1 MKRVV
6 LRALCLSL
14 AFGGCRE
21 ARPPPQTSGGSPH
34 VLLLH
39 LDGFRADLTRT
50 LLEQGRLR
58 NLDFLGSRGRISY
71 EATTVDKSETMK
83 VIPSYLTSQLDSSL
97 LGVVG
102 WWQFDRS
109 DFRFRNF
116 WLDPAEVVS
125 YALGLGF
132 PRSPTVQDFLSARG
146 ENLVSGMSLARRGV
160 PFLNYGRAYVEG
172 VEAVGSHT
180 YLRQAHATM
189 SAFLDIHRR
198 IAEGSEPSP
207 ALSSLLLAAADEFS
221 HAEGVSAPEGKSE
234 HCFEREQ
241 EADETAFRLLDED
254 VNLDRRY
261 FTRVERSR
269 LANRAERI
277 CIELPLLEEGR
288 PAHPSYVL
296 SMLVLDIELG
306 RLLDTFRGIRSAD
319 GASLFDRTLF
329 LVFGDHGMVDTPNGF
344 PKNEP
349 FVEYLNR
356 RLSLSSQEGE
366 LGIDDSHLPHRLK
379 YPELAT
385 EWQPEEVRRITT
397 EADRWAR
404 EFLDEIREL
413 LRDNLHESY
422 WWLFFLR
429 ALLIDPKLDQA
440 LAPVSE
446 EATAVL
452 RQLYLRGVP
461 AYGKAELEANR
472 ELFDRQVRLV
482 YGGGALNNAELFLPV
497 CEGSGSCTWGRRPS
511 YPEILAYRGGALF
524 DALREHEAV
533 GLIFVRKNNE
543 LFSDSSPLPERC
555 VIEVLDR
562 AGNRGAIT
570 VRRDPNTDELS
581 FHYLTEPGSRRDP
594 LGYEEWGRDGGS
606 SGSYN
611 EWNDRTLSEDYVNV
625 VGGVGAYL
633 YSTHPAIGDVLLMH
647 ASDWNFGD
655 NLGGHGGVHRLEK
668 TTFLL
673 ASGPGIESG
682 ELWSVAAGGGSQHS
696 PTLLDLT
703 PTALEWL
710 GHSRE
715 EFEAFGREEFPRYLD
730 SWIRSQRGEILSHLD
745 RTDSLERARADAEME
760 ELSLE
765 PLLPR
770 IERLLLFIE
779 AEREAWIEGS
789 RAPKLL
795 GNSLELPRDR

>member
-1 MKRVV
+1 MR
-6 LRALCLSL
+6 RALAWMAFAPI
-14 AFGGCRE
+14 AFGACRQPTSPP
-21 ARPPPQTSGGSPH
+21 RPIAPH
-34 VLLLH
+34 VLLVH
-39 LDGFRADLTRT
+39 LDGYRPDLTRT
-50 LLEQGRLR
+50 LLDQGRLP
-58 NLDFLGSRGRISY
+58 NLALLASRGRVSY

-109 DFRFRNF
+109 DFRFRNY

-132 PRSPTVQDFLSARG
+132 PRAPTVQDFLSARG
-146 ENLVSGMSLARRGV
+146 ENLVSGMGLARRGV

-172 VEAVGSHT
+172 IEAVGSHT
-180 YLRQAHATM
+180 YLRQADATM

-198 IAEGSEPSP
+198 IAERSEPSP
-207 ALSSLLLAAADEFS
+207 ALSTLLLAAADEFS
-221 HAEGVSAPEGKSE
+221 HLEGVSLPHGPSE

-241 EADETAFRLLDED
+241 AADETAFRLLDEAPE
-254 VNLDRRY
+254 LDRY
-261 FTRVERSR
+261 FTSVERSP
-269 LANRAERI
+269 LASRTERI

-288 PAHPSYVL
+288 RAHPSYVL

-306 RLLDTFRGIRSAD
+306 RLLEAFRRIESAD
-319 GASLFDRTLF
+319 GDSLFDRTLF

-344 PKNEP
+344 PGNEG
-349 FVEYLNR
+349 FIEYLNR
-356 RLSLSSQEGE
+356 RLSLSSETGE

-385 EWQPEEVRRITT
+385 EWQSPEIRRLTS
-397 EADRWAR
+397 EADLWAR
-404 EFLDEIREL
+404 GFFDELKEL
-413 LRDNLHESY
+413 LRENLNESY

-429 ALLIDPKLDQA
+429 ALFIDPRLDQA
-440 LAPVSE
+440 VGPFSD
-446 EATAVL
+446 EATAVF
-452 RQLYLRGVP
+452 RQLYLRGLP
-461 AYGKAELEANR
+461 AYRRAEVEANR

-497 CEGSGSCTWGRRPS
+497 CEGSGSCAWGRRPS
-511 YPEILAYRGGALF
+511 HAEILAYRQGALF

-533 GLIFVRKNNE
+533 GLIFVRKNND
-543 LFSDSSPLPERC
+543 LFSHSSPLPASCE
-555 VIEVLDR
+555 IEVQDR

-570 VRRDPNTDELS
+570 VVRDPKTAGLS
-581 FHYLTEPGSRRDP
+581 FHYRTEPGSRRDP
-594 LGYEEWGRDGGS
+594 LGYEEWGRGEGS
-606 SGSYN
+606 SGSYD
-611 EWNDRTLSEDYVNV
+611 EWNDRTLREDYVNV

-633 YSTHPAIGDVLLMH
+633 YSNHSAIGDVLLMH
-647 ASDWNFGD
+647 ASGWNFGD

-673 ASGPGIESG
+673 ASGPRIVPG
-682 ELWSVAAGGGSQHS
+682 ELRSVTAEGDARHF
-696 PTLLDLT
+696 PTLLDLA

-715 EFEAFGREEFPRYLD
+715 EFEAFGRNEFPLYLD
-730 SWIRSQRGEILSHLD
+730 SWIRAQRGEILSHLD
-745 RTDSLERARADAEME
+745 RMDSLERAKEDADME
-760 ELSLE
+760 ELSLQ
-765 PLLPR
+765 PLRPR

-779 AEREAWIEGS
+779 ADRQATVESAK
-789 RAPKLL
+789 APKLL
-795 GNSLELPRDR
+795 GNSLELPRQN